1 MKIMSLK
8 VDIRKKLKAYTL
20 DVSFETEGD
29 YLGLLGASGSGKSMT
44 LKCIAGIETPDE
56 GTIVLNGRTL
66 FDSARKI
73 NLKPQERNIGYFFQ
87 NYALFPH
94 MTVEDNI
101 TAGLVCSKA
110 DKSRKAAELMKS
122 FHLQGLEKKYPNQL
136 SGGEQQRVALARCL
150 IYKPDVLML
159 DEPFSA
165 LDLHLKEKLQGEVLE
180 MLKDYQGEVLMVTHS
195 RDEAYK
201 FCRNLAI
208 IDQGR
213 VVVSGDTKELF
224 RQPGTLAAARLT
236 GCKNISACTVL
247 SAGRLLAGDWG
258 LELETAR
265 PIPEGITHIGI
276 WAHNLRIS
284 DNPDEANRME
294 CRILRIEEEVFE
306 YAIVVRN
313 KKVEAAGGEPEILF
327 KTKKEDW
334 DSIPAAEPLF
344 LKFPE
349 EAILFLE

>member
-1 MKIMSLK
+1 MSLK

-20 DVSFETEGD
+20 DVSFETGGD
-29 YLGLLGASGSGKSMT
+29 YLGVLGASGSGKSMT

-56 GTIVLNGRTL
+56 GCIILNGRTL
-66 FDSARKI
+66 FDSTRKI
-73 NLKPQERNIGYFFQ
+73 NLRPQERNIGYFFQ

-110 DKSRKAAELMKS
+110 EKSRKAGDILKS
-122 FHLQGLEKKYPNQL
+122 FHLLGLEKKYPNQL

-150 IYKPDVLML
+150 IYEPDVLML

-180 MLKDYQGEVLMVTHS
+180 MLSRYGGEVLMVTHS

-208 IDQGR
+208 IDQGK

-224 RQPGTLAAARLT
+224 RQPGTLAAAKLT

-247 SAGRLLAGDWG
+247 APGRLFAADWG
-258 LELETAR
+258 LELETTR
-265 PIPEGITHIGI
+265 PIPEGISHIGI
-276 WAHNLRIS
+276 RAHNLQIS
-284 DNPDEANRME
+284 KDPEEANRME
-294 CRILRIEEEVFE
+294 CRILKIEEEVFE
-306 YAIVVRN
+306 YVIVVRN
-313 KKVEAAGGEPEILF
+313 NALEGEGPESEILY

-334 DSIPAAEPLF
+334 DSRPSAEPLF

-349 EAILFLE
+349 EAVLFLE